1 VLLAIGEQHLF
12 LLLCALLSLFVG
24 LFTREG
30 KKKVKQKGMFFED

>member
-24 LFTREG
+24 FFTREG
-30 KKKVKQKGMFFED
+30 KKEGEAEGDVF